1 MNFSRLAKLIRQSKR
16 VYVIG
21 NGGSAAN
28 ASHMVNDLIAR
39 GVKAY
44 ALTDPAIISMLAN
57 DYGYAE
63 IFARQI
69 AVYGEE
75 EDLLIALSGSGKSRN
90 ILEAISTAQALN
102 MQVCGVFGDFGAP
115 VDEWTIN
122 AGKDMQKAEEEQL
135 HLCHYLWRVLG

>member
-135 HLCHYLWRVLG
+135 HLCHYLWKVLG

>member
-1 MNFSRLAKLIRQSKR
+1 
-16 VYVIG
+16 
-21 NGGSAAN
+21 
-28 ASHMVNDLIAR
+28 MVNDLIAR

-135 HLCHYLWRVLG
+135 HLCHYLWKVLG